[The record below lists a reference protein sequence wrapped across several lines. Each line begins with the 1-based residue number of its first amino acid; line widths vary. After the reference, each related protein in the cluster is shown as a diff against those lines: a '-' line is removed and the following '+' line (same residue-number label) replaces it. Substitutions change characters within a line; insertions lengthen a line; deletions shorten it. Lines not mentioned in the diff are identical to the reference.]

1 MVNSALGYQ
10 RMSLWKVSL
19 GHLETRKLLQVDTGG
34 LEIIKDSNLNFLILY
49 LLSLLLEVLFYHLSF
64 FQALNSSSN
73 MDFTQIHILYLIFH
87 FENSLK
93 HCLKEVYVEVFG
105 YIGTEL
111 PPDIIIDLTCSKEVP
126 LQYSQA
132 KKGNIL
138 FAMEKRIKPF
148 GDLQLLLLVN
158 V

>member
-1 MVNSALGYQ
+1 MSTEHVKKVIARQCVKSNIRKLRKEERDTIKKRMVNSALGYQ

-64 FQALNSSSN
+64 FQALNNSSN

-93 HCLKEVYVEVFG
+93 HCLKEVYVEVFEWVHR
-105 YIGTEL
+105 Y
-111 PPDIIIDLTCSKEVP
+111 
-126 LQYSQA
+126 
-132 KKGNIL
+132 
-138 FAMEKRIKPF
+138 RITTRYYYRSH
-148 GDLQLLLLVN
+148 L
-158 V
+158 